1 MKYENLFKIHIP
13 EPCHE
18 DWDKMTPN
26 TQGAFCN
33 SCAKTV
39 VDFSG
44 KSDEEVQKY
53 LLENIDKK
61 ICGRFLPS
69 QLDEEPAEEPKLKIA
84 LEPQPSKWNFP
95 TYLMPIITPFRIA
108 AMSLMLFAS
117 LALSSC
123 GNSNEAG
130 GNDDGKTVGIMV
142 VVPDSTQAQDS
153 TNNDINNKVKGD
165 IDLRVQGGVTIDRVR
180 NQDKYNKNSSDS
192 TCQTD
197 VRDIKT
203 FGKIMVTPKT
213 DTIKVDS
220 SETRMIKGEIAP
232 QKDPP
237 RKMGMIKKKDK

>member
-26 TQGAFCN
+26 TKGAFCN

-53 LLENIDKK
+53 LFENIDKK

-69 QLDEEPAEEPKLKIA
+69 QLDEEPVDEPKLKIA
-84 LEPQPSKWNFP
+84 LEPQAAKWNFP
-95 TYLMPIITPFRIA
+95 TYLMPIITPFRVA
-108 AMSLMLFAS
+108 AMSMMLFAS

-130 GNDDGKTVGIMV
+130 GEDDGRTVGIMV
-142 VVPDSTQAQDS
+142 VVPDSTQTQDT
-153 TNNDINNKVKGD
+153 TNSDVNNNIKGNVN
-165 IDLRVQGGVTIDRVR
+165 LRVQGGLSIDRVR
-180 NQDKYNKNSSDS
+180 DQDKNNQKSSDS
-192 TCQTD
+192 TCVKLEHDT
-197 VRDIKT
+197 KT

-213 DTIKVDS
+213 DTVKVDS

-237 RKMGMIKKKDK
+237 IKMGMIKKKDK